1 MPLDRDPRGMRRTVL
16 LALTLAACS
25 SEPEPADNAAS
36 PVVSMTLPED
46 NATLAATPAGELV
59 TNTCTAC
66 HSVEMIRQ
74 QPKLSPEQWA
84 ATVKKMREAYHA
96 PYPATQDGALVAALV
111 ELQAAKP

>member
-1 MPLDRDPRGMRRTVL
+1 MRRAL
-16 LALTLAACS
+16 PIALALAGCS
-25 SEPEPADNAAS
+25 AEPETTNNTAS

-46 NATLAATPAGELV
+46 HAKLAATPAGELV

-74 QPKLSPEQWA
+74 QPKLSAEQWA

-96 PYPATQDGALVAALV
+96 SIVPEQDAALTAALV
-111 ELQAAKP
+111 ELQR